1 MSRSKFSQRYCGYCN
16 KTTRMELMG
25 EMATSPEKVWCRCTR
40 CHHMTLVT
48 AKDGLSADSDA
59 ALDAASAT
67 TYTPELTFKIGQ
79 AIFHSEWN
87 DVGKVLSKV
96 RTSSGSQAIIVSFE
110 KEGQK
115 TLIENLQ

>member
-1 MSRSKFSQRYCGYCN
+1 MSRSKFSQRFCGYCN

-25 EMATSPEKVWCRCTR
+25 EMTTTPDKAWCRCTR
-40 CHHMTLVT
+40 CHHMTLIN
-48 AKDGLSADSDA
+48 AREALQAESGI
-59 ALDAASAT
+59 ALDAAKAT
-67 TYTPELTFKIGQ
+67 TYTPELTFKIGE

-115 TLIENLQ
+115 TLIENLR